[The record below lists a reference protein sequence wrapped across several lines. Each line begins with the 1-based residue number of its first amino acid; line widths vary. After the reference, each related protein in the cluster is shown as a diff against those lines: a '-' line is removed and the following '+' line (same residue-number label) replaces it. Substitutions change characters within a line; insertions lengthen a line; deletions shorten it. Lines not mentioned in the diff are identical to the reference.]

1 MRKFL
6 LFFLICLLSI
16 HLSAQ
21 KRSVALTF
29 DDLPLALAG
38 SSENSNPAEVL
49 AETRAVNKAILQAL
63 RRRHAPAIG
72 FVNEKKVVRNGQTE
86 QNRAI
91 LREWIRQG
99 HELGNHTYSHAD
111 LTELTVESFE
121 KEIVDGEPTIRLLMA
136 TAGKPVRFLR
146 FPFNHTGETVD
157 KHAAIAA
164 FLQQHGYMV
173 ATCTIDNSDW
183 VFARAYRLMLDRH
196 DATSIARLRADYL
209 EYTRK
214 EIEYYNQLTRHV
226 FGHEIPQVM
235 LLHANRLNA
244 DLLEQVLQ
252 IFERLDYKFAS
263 LQEAQADP
271 AYRTPDTF
279 LSSAGPMWGYR
290 WAKELHVK
298 VDGRTEPEVP
308 EWVEGYK

>member
-6 LFFLICLLSI
+6 PFCLICLLSI

-38 SSENSNPAEVL
+38 SSENSNPAEIL
-49 AETRAVNKAILQAL
+49 TETRAVNKAILQAL
-63 RRRHAPAIG
+63 RRGHAPAIG

-136 TAGKPVRFLR
+136 TAGKPIHFLR

-164 FLQQHGYMV
+164 FLQQHGYTV

-196 DATSIARLRADYL
+196 NAPSIARLRADYL

-235 LLHANRLNA
+235 LLHGEPSQCRPAGTGAENFRKTG
-244 DLLEQVLQ
+244 LQ
-252 IFERLDYKFAS
+252 ICE
-263 LQEAQADP
+263 P
-271 AYRTPDTF
+271 AR
-279 LSSAGPMWGYR
+279 GPG
-290 WAKELHVK
+290 
-298 VDGRTEPEVP
+298 
-308 EWVEGYK
+308 